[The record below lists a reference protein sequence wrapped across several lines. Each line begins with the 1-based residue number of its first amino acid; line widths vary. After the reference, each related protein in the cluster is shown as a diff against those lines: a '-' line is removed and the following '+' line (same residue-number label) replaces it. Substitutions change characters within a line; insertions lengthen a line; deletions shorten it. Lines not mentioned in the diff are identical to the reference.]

1 MHRVNLFN
9 IDGRQMFGYFDNIRY
24 ISDLNTPDKELKMTD
39 YITSH
44 LDDYDEEK
52 FINDFR
58 NVIT

>member
-52 FINDFR
+52 FINDF
-58 NVIT
+58 